1 MSREIARAACGVAR
15 AVNSVMLARAMGDVL
30 GGLLERSWL
39 GITGLQWM
47 AASVI
52 LLAMTPTLMFVRRT
66 ACRRMR
72 KHAVKTE
79 SDVDD
84 AIAELI
90 ERTRGWF
97 FALLGLRL
105 ATLTLDLP
113 ERWDHRVHTALIV
126 GGMIQGGIW
135 ASTVVRYLVD
145 RRFARHVHAQGAS
158 PQVTPIAQA
167 LLRLAGLVIVW
178 SIVLLVALSAFGIDI
193 TALVAGLGVGGVAIA
208 LAVQKVLGDIL
219 ASVSIIMDKPF
230 QPGDAIQVGQLSG
243 TVRRIGMR
251 STVLAGAGGE
261 ELVLSNN
268 DLLSSRIQN
277 FTRMTERR
285 VVLRVGVVY
294 TTPQELLERLPALLR
309 AAVERREQ
317 VRLDRAALVN
327 LGESAIE
334 YEVVYWVTTA
344 DYSVFV
350 AEHQKLLLELIREMR
365 GLGYEFAFPSRTLYV
380 VPPEEGMPP
389 GPNSPEA
396 AAAG

>member
-1 MSREIARAACGVAR
+1 M
-15 AVNSVMLARAMGDVL
+15 
-30 GGLLERSWL
+30 ERSWL

-52 LLAMTPTLMFVRRT
+52 LLAMTPTLMFVRRIL
-66 ACRRMR
+66 CRRVR
-72 KHAVKTE
+72 KHAVKTD

-84 AIAELI
+84 AIADLI

-105 ATLTLDLP
+105 ATLMLELP

-145 RRFARHVHAQGAS
+145 HRFARHVHAQGAS

-230 QPGDAIQVGQLSG
+230 QPGDFISVRSNVGYGAADRHAQHG
-243 TVRRIGMR
+243 ARQPRRRGWCCR
-251 STVLAGAGGE
+251 TTTCCRAG
-261 ELVLSNN
+261 
-268 DLLSSRIQN
+268 SR
-277 FTRMTERR
+277 
-285 VVLRVGVVY
+285 
-294 TTPQELLERLPALLR
+294 TTPAC
-309 AAVERREQ
+309 
-317 VRLDRAALVN
+317 
-327 LGESAIE
+327 
-334 YEVVYWVTTA
+334 
-344 DYSVFV
+344 
-350 AEHQKLLLELIREMR
+350 
-365 GLGYEFAFPSRTLYV
+365 RTD
-380 VPPEEGMPP
+380 GW
-389 GPNSPEA
+389 
-396 AAAG
+396 

>member
-1 MSREIARAACGVAR
+1 MSPGRRAACGVAR
-15 AVNSVMLARAMGDVL
+15 AVKSVMLARAMGDVL

-52 LLAMTPTLMFVRRT
+52 LLAMTPTLMFVRRIV
-66 ACRRMR
+66 CRRVR
-72 KHAVKTE
+72 RHATKTA

-84 AIAELI
+84 AIADLI

-105 ATLTLDLP
+105 ATLMLDLP
-113 ERWDHRVHTALIV
+113 ERWDLRVHTALIV

-145 RRFARHVHAQGAS
+145 RKFARHVHAQGAS

-178 SIVLLVALSAFGIDI
+178 SIVLLVVLSAFGIDI
-193 TALVAGLGVGGVAIA
+193 TALVAGLGVGGVALA

-230 QPGDAIQVGQLSG
+230 QPGDFISVGQLSG

-251 STVLAGAGGE
+251 STILASLGGE

-277 FTRMTERR
+277 YTRMQERR
-285 VVLRVGVVY
+285 VVLRIGVVY
-294 TTPQELLERLPALLR
+294 TTSQELLERLPALLR

-317 VRLDRAALVN
+317 VRFERATLVD

-334 YEVVYWVTTA
+334 YEIVYWVLSP
-344 DYSVFV
+344 DYGLYTQI
-350 AEHQKLLLELIREMR
+350 HQQLLFDLIREMR
-365 GLGYEFAFPSRTLYV
+365 ELGYDFAFPSRTLYV
-380 VPPEEGMPP
+380 VPPEGVVPP
-389 GPNSPEA
+389 GPESS
-396 AAAG
+396 AGPAVPG